1 MSLILDRYPFS
12 YRHETVQSIIN
23 VTQEGHSLCLVGLAG
38 VGKSNLV
45 HFLEQPEIRALL
57 KREEAGRTHFLG
69 IPCAKDIRMPEEVY
83 RSLSSPLVVLER
95 QLGVRLA
102 RIPEQTAF
110 DDLRNH
116 LKTLCRERNQRI
128 VFILDEFEQLARN
141 QPLEL
146 FEALRILRDD
156 HRTTGNLVYI
166 LLMHRM
172 PQVVAGSQLFV
183 KSRLFEIVREHIYP
197 LGPYNEEDALTM
209 LDALCAKSG
218 MTISQANREKL
229 CAFSG
234 GHSGI
239 MRAIFMAIRPH
250 FDTPATKI
258 ARLAANDPGVA
269 QACQHLWDHLHP
281 EERSALLG
289 LVEGASPDLA
299 MKEFLI
305 KRGLLKRDSG
315 FFSIVFEEFVKNLAL
330 E

>member
-12 YRHETVQSIIN
+12 YRREIVQLIIDI
-23 VTQEGHSLCLVGLAG
+23 TQEGNSLCLVGLAG

-57 KREEAGRTHFLG
+57 KREEAGRTYFFG
-69 IPCAKDIRMPEEVY
+69 IPCAKDIGAPEEVY
-83 RSLSSPLVVLER
+83 RSLLSSLVALER
-95 QLGVRLA
+95 QIGVRVA
-102 RIPEQTAF
+102 KIPEQTVF

-141 QPLEL
+141 QPPEL

-156 HRTTGNLVYI
+156 HRTTGNLVYV

-172 PQVVAGSQLFV
+172 PQVVAGSQPFV
-183 KSRLFEIVREHIYP
+183 KSRLFEIVREQIHP
-197 LGPYNEEDALTM
+197 LGPYSEEDALAM
-209 LDALCAKSG
+209 LDALCAKNS

-250 FDTPATKI
+250 FDIPATKI
-258 ARLAANDPGVA
+258 ARLATNDPGVA

-281 EERSALLG
+281 EERFALWE
-289 LVEGASPDLA
+289 LVKGTSPDLA

-305 KRGLLKRDSG
+305 KRGLLKRGSG
-315 FFSIVFEEFVKNLAL
+315 FFSIVFEEFVKNRAL